1 MRFSLVLL
9 ACGLGFSTFAAA
21 EECAKTSYGA
31 GVRLAETTPVTDLLG
46 APDRWVGEQ
55 VRVEGEVADVCEMA
69 GCWLEIRAAEGDQIV
84 KVKVKDGEIVFPV
97 SARGKAAV
105 AEGKFER
112 LDLDRAKYVS
122 YARHAAEEKGQTFD
136 ASAVGDGPFH
146 VYQIAGTGAE
156 ICQ

>member
-1 MRFSLVLL
+1 MRLPLVIL
-9 ACGLGFSTFAAA
+9 ACGLVLPTLVAA

-31 GVRLAETTPVTDLLG
+31 GVRLAETTPVADLLG
-46 APDRWVGEQ
+46 TPDRWVGEQ

-69 GCWLEIRAAEGDQIV
+69 GCWLEIRATEGDRIV

-112 LDLDRAKYVS
+112 LDLDRDKYVA
-122 YARHAAEEKGQTFD
+122 YAKHVAEEKGQAFD

-146 VYQIAGTGAE
+146 VYQIQGTGAE
-156 ICQ
+156 ICN